1 MKHEQLTN
9 FNGKI
14 YFFCLPRG
22 EGEKED
28 QFQHLLMGR
37 ETRLAVFK
45 F

>member
-22 EGEKED
+22 EGEKEEGT
-28 QFQHLLMGR
+28 LLGKER
-37 ETRLAVFK
+37 IK
-45 F
+45 